1 MKKYH
6 CAMLGCNNEVG
17 FMDKYCSPLHKRI
30 SDHCYTG
37 ETLSQYW
44 VRKAEMLK
52 KRRQKTLKNA

>member
-1 MKKYH
+1 
-6 CAMLGCNNEVG
+6 MLGCNNEVG